1 MTKVKIDIGIACS
14 SFQSSNWWIPLIDS
28 VRHEI
33 DHNVDVANVFAI
45 SSALPDHNKNH
56 MISESPFANPEEKRR
71 NNLTDA
77 NRISI
82 SHKFITGGS
91 DYLMFLDDDTTHK
104 PGTISHL
111 LDLGKDFVGGLYFN
125 PSPPHNPIAYLR
137 RPDGLYHAFY
147 GYAPGTLTQVD
158 SIGMGCTLIHRSVFE
173 KIQEAHEVY
182 QRPDGSIFPIL
193 KERVTADPSM
203 VFHNDKPVIVNGMY
217 LMPVS
222 KVEKRDDNRPWPFFG
237 LEYGRTEDH
246 YFCELAANVGIR
258 PWLDTSILCNHFK
271 HLAVGEAEYNRELFA
286 EKYQPLRK
294 SNKVVERVLK
304 ATES

>member
-1 MTKVKIDIGIACS
+1 MSLAKIDIGVACS
-14 SFQSSNWWIPLIDS
+14 SYQSSNWWVPLIDS
-28 VRHEI
+28 IRYEI
-33 DHNVDVANVFAI
+33 EHDVDVNNVFAI

-56 MISESPFANPEEKRR
+56 MLTASPFASVEEKKR
-71 NNLTDA
+71 NQLTDA

-82 SHKFITGGS
+82 SHKFMRGDS
-91 DYLMFLDDDTTHK
+91 DYLMFLDDDTTHQ

-111 LDLGKDFVGGLYFN
+111 LGLRRDFVGGLYFN
-125 PSPPHNPIAYLR
+125 PAPPHNPIAYIR

-173 KIQEAHEVY
+173 RIQAAHTVF
-182 QRPDGSIFPIL
+182 QRPDGSLIP
-193 KERVTADPSM
+193 V
-203 VFHNDKPVIVNGMY
+203 HNDSVTTGNGEVVDRLQVRDNTLYLPLTPVTE
-217 LMPVS
+217 P
-222 KVEKRDDNRPWPFFG
+222 DDNRPFPFFA

-271 HLAVGEAEYNRELFA
+271 TLAIGEKQYMAELFE
-286 EKYQPLRK
+286 EKFQPKR
-294 SNKVVERVLK
+294 ERFP
-304 ATES
+304 A